1 MNDLQQKTIR
11 AGSVRICSQV
21 TGLLLRVASLALLAR
36 MLDPADFGLVGMV
49 TAFTGVLCLF
59 RDFGLSAASIQRTS
73 ITEEESSTLF
83 WVNVLVG
90 VLLTVITILFAPVVA
105 FFYHES
111 RLYWVTVAV
120 APGFLFN
127 AIGVQ
132 HSAHLQRR
140 MRFTALAMIDLFSLI
155 ASTLTAIWIA
165 KDGFGYWALIG
176 MTVSLPLYSTI
187 GLWLATG
194 WTPGRPHRCAS
205 LHSMLRFGGTLTLNG
220 VVLYISTNLEKVLVG
235 RFWGVEAIGLYGRA
249 YQLIRFPTDVLNSA
263 VGQVAFSALSRL
275 RDDSVRLRSYFLKGY
290 SLVLALNIPITT
302 TCALFAD
309 DIIRFLLGPKWVDAA
324 VLLRLLSPT
333 VLVYTIACPLG
344 WLLDALGLV
353 GRGLKM
359 TLVFAPIMITGIL
372 IGLPYGPKGVALAY
386 SIVMVLWVVPVVA
399 WAVHKTV
406 ISFKDVLMAVKQPLV
421 SGLVAAVVALGA
433 RLSCGEDMAVLLR
446 LFVEG
451 SVLLGTY
458 VAMLLYVMGQKS
470 FYMDLFR
477 KLSGQSSVTGASA

>member
-1 MNDLQQKTIR
+1 
-11 AGSVRICSQV
+11 
-21 TGLLLRVASLALLAR
+21 
-36 MLDPADFGLVGMV
+36 
-49 TAFTGVLCLF
+49 
-59 RDFGLSAASIQRTS
+59 
-73 ITEEESSTLF
+73 
-83 WVNVLVG
+83 
-90 VLLTVITILFAPVVA
+90 
-105 FFYHES
+105 
-111 RLYWVTVAV
+111 
-120 APGFLFN
+120 
-127 AIGVQ
+127 
-132 HSAHLQRR
+132 
-140 MRFTALAMIDLFSLI
+140 
-155 ASTLTAIWIA
+155 
-165 KDGFGYWALIG
+165 
-176 MTVSLPLYSTI
+176 
-187 GLWLATG
+187 
-194 WTPGRPHRCAS
+194 
-205 LHSMLRFGGTLTLNG
+205 MLRFGGTLTLNG

-433 RLSCGEDMAVLLR
+433 RLSCGEGMAVLLR